1 MASKSKNKKPTQS
14 KPEKNEAETRKK
26 IADYI
31 FAGLAIL
38 LILSMILSAFVT
50 Y

>member
-1 MASKSKNKKPTQS
+1 MASKNKKQTQTKS
-14 KPEKNEAETRKK
+14 EAETRKK

-31 FAGLAIL
+31 FAFLAII
-38 LILSMILSAFVT
+38 LIISMVLSAFVT

>member
-1 MASKSKNKKPTQS
+1 MASKNKKQIQT

-26 IADYI
+26 VADYI
-31 FAGLAIL
+31 FAFLAVIL
-38 LILSMILSAFVT
+38 IISMILSAFVT

>member
-1 MASKSKNKKPTQS
+1 MASKNKKPVQS
-14 KPEKNEAETRKK
+14 KPEKNEAERRKK

-31 FAGLAIL
+31 FAFLAIL
-38 LILSMILSAFVT
+38 LILSLVLSAFVT

>member
-1 MASKSKNKKPTQS
+1 MASKNKKKTQFS
-14 KPEKNEAETRKK
+14 SEVEKRKK

-31 FAGLAIL
+31 FAFLAII
-38 LILSMILSAFVT
+38 LIISMVLSAFVT